1 MKKIINWLHS
11 LSIYTKLAVL
21 IFAMISFFASIIIYL
36 AINTSKTQTEEI
48 AHEMIN
54 SNILSN
60 KDFIASAILAHDN
73 WALFKFLKSFS
84 KNSIIANAGIVDE
97 NFIVLADTD
106 TKKHRIGTI
115 LNDLKN
121 HTVIPFKKDGVLLGY
136 FILDIEKQSIKK
148 LLEKSFFNNFLI
160 MVFAAVLS
168 LLIAVYFM
176 RNLLNRLDILKEN
189 AKAISQKNW
198 EDIKEIQSRENDE
211 ITELVNSTTLLMREV
226 QTSVEKEEELK
237 NFYQQTLASVD
248 IFIVICDKD
257 LNIIYQNHHPLS
269 KILLEDGGFKNEYI
283 KKLINCYKDSS
294 CKFCKQKI
302 SDKFGEDL
310 ALYYQIRKVKESLVI
325 SFSDITQLS
334 RLEENEKI
342 LHSLKTLGEISS
354 LFAHEVKNLLQPLKL
369 LLQDENE
376 IDKEDLYIVN
386 NTLDRINAQV
396 IDFLSLGKPID
407 KKNIKAINAK
417 NFFEEL
423 LEIIRPKLKENNI
436 TLRYDID
443 EDLKVYMS
451 KNSLEMILVNLINN
465 SVEALQ
471 KDGEIEISWHSDDKD
486 MSVLKIVDSGSGI
499 PKQMREKIF
508 KPFFTTKSNG
518 SGLGLFTIY
527 KIVYLSGGQISL
539 LESDKTTFVIK
550 LPLEGQHETLMPQK

>member
-48 AHEMIN
+48 THEMIN

-84 KNSIIANAGIVDE
+84 KNSIITNAGIVDE

-115 LNDLKN
+115 LNDTEK
-121 HTVIPFKKDGVLLGY
+121 HKVIPFKKDGVLLGY

-168 LLIAVYFM
+168 LLFAVYFM

-189 AKAISQKNW
+189 AKAISKKNW

-226 QTSVEKEEELK
+226 QASVEKEEELK

-269 KILLEDGGFKNEYI
+269 KILLEEGRFKNEYI
-283 KKLINCYKDSS
+283 KKLINCYKNSS
-294 CKFCKQKI
+294 CRFCKQKI

-396 IDFLSLGKPID
+396 VDFLSLGKPID

-423 LEIIRPKLKENNI
+423 LDIIKPKLKEKNI
-436 TLRYDID
+436 ALKYDID

-451 KNSLEMILVNLINN
+451 KNSLEMILINLINN
-465 SVEALQ
+465 SIEALQ
-471 KDGEIEISWHSDDKD
+471 KDGEIEITWHSDDKD
-486 MSVLKIVDSGSGI
+486 MSVLRIADSGPGI
-499 PKQMREKIF
+499 PKQLREKIF

-539 LESDKTTFVIK
+539 LDSNKTTFVIK
-550 LPLEGQHETLMPQK
+550 LPLEGQKKEILR

>member
-1 MKKIINWLHS
+1 VKKIINWLHS

-48 AHEMIN
+48 THEMIN

-84 KNSIIANAGIVDE
+84 KNSIITNAGIVDE

-115 LNDLKN
+115 LNDAKK
-121 HTVIPFKKDGVLLGY
+121 HTIIPFKKDGVLLGY

-168 LLIAVYFM
+168 LVFAVYFM

-189 AKAISQKNW
+189 AKAISKKNW

-226 QTSVEKEEELK
+226 QASVEKEEELK
-237 NFYQQTLASVD
+237 NFYQQILASVD
-248 IFIVICDKD
+248 IFIVICNKD

-269 KILLEDGGFKNEYI
+269 KILLEEGRFKNEYI
-283 KKLINCYKDSS
+283 KKLINCYKNSS
-294 CKFCKQKI
+294 CRFCKQKI

-423 LEIIRPKLKENNI
+423 LDIIKPKIKEKNIALK
-436 TLRYDID
+436 YDID

-451 KNSLEMILVNLINN
+451 KNSLEMILINLINN
-465 SVEALQ
+465 SIEALQ
-471 KDGEIEISWHSDDKD
+471 KDGEIEITWHSDDKD
-486 MSVLKIVDSGSGI
+486 MSVLRIADSGPGI
-499 PKQMREKIF
+499 PKQLREKIF

-539 LESDKTTFVIK
+539 LDSNKTTFIIK
-550 LPLEGQHETLMPQK
+550 LPLEGQKKEILR

>member
-1 MKKIINWLHS
+1 MKKILHWLHS

-21 IFAMISFFASIIIYL
+21 IFAMISLFASIIIYL
-36 AINTSKTQTEEI
+36 AIETSKVQTDEI
-48 AHEMIN
+48 TNEMIE
-54 SNILSN
+54 SNIQSN

-84 KNSIIANAGIVDE
+84 QNSIIKNAGIVDD
-97 NFIVLADTD
+97 NFIILAHTD
-106 TKKHRIGTI
+106 TKNHRMGTI
-115 LNDLKN
+115 LNDKI
-121 HTVIPFKKDGVLLGY
+121 HHKIIPFRKDGVLLGY
-136 FILDIEKQSIKK
+136 FVLDIEKQSVKE

-160 MVFAAVLS
+160 MVFAAALS
-168 LLIAVYFM
+168 FVFAVYFIK
-176 RNLLNRLDILKEN
+176 NLLNRLDILKEN
-189 AKAISQKNW
+189 AKAISQKRW
-198 EDIKEIQSRENDE
+198 YDIKKIQSSENDE
-211 ITELVNSTTLLMREV
+211 ITDLVNSTTLLMKEV
-226 QTSVEKEEELK
+226 QRSIEKEEELK

-257 LNIIYQNHHPLS
+257 LNIIYQNNHPLS
-269 KILLEDGGFKNEYI
+269 NILLEENKFKNEYI
-283 KKLINCYKDSS
+283 KKLIACYQDSS

-302 SDKFGEDL
+302 SDKLGEDL
-310 ALYYQIRKVKESLVI
+310 SLYYQIRKVKESLVI

-354 LFAHEVKNLLQPLKL
+354 LFAHEIKNLLQPLKL

-376 IDKEDLYIVN
+376 IDEEDIRIVN
-386 NTLDRINAQV
+386 DTLDRMNAQV

-407 KKNIKAINAK
+407 KKDIKAINAK
-417 NFFEEL
+417 IFFEKL
-423 LEIIRPKLKENNI
+423 LKIMSPKLDDKNI
-436 TLRYDID
+436 SLHYEI
-443 EDLKVYMS
+443 EKDLNVYMS

-465 SVEALQ
+465 SIEA
-471 KDGEIEISWHSDDKD
+471 IEKNGDIDISWHSDANG
-486 MSVLKIVDSGSGI
+486 MSILKIEDSGTGI
-499 PKQMREKIF
+499 SEETRKKIF

-539 LESDKTTFVIK
+539 LDTKKTTFMIK
-550 LPLEGQHETLMPQK
+550 FPLENKGIS

>member
-21 IFAMISFFASIIIYL
+21 IFAMIAFFASIIIYL
-36 AINTSKTQTEEI
+36 AINTSKAQTEEI
-48 AHEMIN
+48 AHEMID
-54 SNILSN
+54 SNIQSN

-84 KNSIIANAGIVDE
+84 QNSIITSAGIVDE

-115 LNDLKN
+115 LNDIKN

-136 FILDIEKQSIKK
+136 FVLDIEKQSIKK

-189 AKAISQKNW
+189 AKAISKKEW
-198 EDIKEIQSRENDE
+198 ENIKEIQSRENDE

-226 QTSVEKEEELK
+226 QASVEKEEELK

-269 KILLEDGGFKNEYI
+269 KILLEDGSFKNEYI
-283 KKLINCYKDSS
+283 KKLVNCYKDSS

-436 TLRYDID
+436 ILKYDID

-451 KNSLEMILVNLINN
+451 KNSLEMILINLINN
-465 SVEALQ
+465 SIEALQ

-486 MSVLKIVDSGSGI
+486 MSVLKIVDSGPGI

-539 LESDKTTFVIK
+539 LDSNKTTFVIK

>member
-1 MKKIINWLHS
+1 VKKIINWLHS

-48 AHEMIN
+48 THEMIN

-84 KNSIIANAGIVDE
+84 KNSIITNAGIVDE

-115 LNDLKN
+115 LNDTEK
-121 HTVIPFKKDGVLLGY
+121 HKVIPFKKDGVLLGY

-168 LLIAVYFM
+168 LLFAVYFM

-189 AKAISQKNW
+189 AKAISKKNW

-226 QTSVEKEEELK
+226 QASVEKEEELK

-269 KILLEDGGFKNEYI
+269 KILLKEGSFKSEYV
-283 KKLINCYKDSS
+283 KKLINCYTNSS
-294 CKFCKQKI
+294 CRFCKQKI

-396 IDFLSLGKPID
+396 VDFLSLGKPID

-423 LEIIRPKLKENNI
+423 LDIIKPKLKEKNI
-436 TLRYDID
+436 ALKYDID

-451 KNSLEMILVNLINN
+451 KNSLEMILINLINN
-465 SVEALQ
+465 SIEALQ
-471 KDGEIEISWHSDDKD
+471 KDGEIEITWHSDDKD
-486 MSVLKIVDSGSGI
+486 MSVLRIADSGPGI
-499 PKQMREKIF
+499 PKQLREKIF

-539 LESDKTTFVIK
+539 LDSNKTTFVIK
-550 LPLEGQHETLMPQK
+550 LPLEGQKKEILR

>member
-48 AHEMIN
+48 THEMIN
-54 SNILSN
+54 SNIQSN

-226 QTSVEKEEELK
+226 QASVEKEEELK

-248 IFIVICDKD
+248 IFIVICDKN

-269 KILLEDGGFKNEYI
+269 KILLEGGGFKNEYI

-417 NFFEEL
+417 SFFEEL
-423 LEIIRPKLKENNI
+423 LEIIKPKLKENNI

-443 EDLKVYMS
+443 KGLKVYMS
-451 KNSLEMILVNLINN
+451 KNSLEMILINLINN
-465 SVEALQ
+465 SIEALQ

-486 MSVLKIVDSGSGI
+486 MSVLKIVDSGPGI

-550 LPLEGQHETLMPQK
+550 LPLEESFAS

>member
-1 MKKIINWLHS
+1 LKKIINWLHS

-168 LLIAVYFM
+168 LLIAVYFI

-198 EDIKEIQSRENDE
+198 KEIKEIQSRENDE

-226 QTSVEKEEELK
+226 QASVEKEEELK

-269 KILLEDGGFKNEYI
+269 KILLKDGGFKNEYI

-486 MSVLKIVDSGSGI
+486 MSVLKIVDSGPGI

>member
-1 MKKIINWLHS
+1 VKKIINWLHS

-48 AHEMIN
+48 THEMIN

-84 KNSIIANAGIVDE
+84 KNSIITNAGIVDE

-115 LNDLKN
+115 LNDTEK
-121 HTVIPFKKDGVLLGY
+121 HKVIPFKKDGVLLGY

-160 MVFAAVLS
+160 VVFAAVLS
-168 LLIAVYFM
+168 FLFAVYFM

-189 AKAISQKNW
+189 AKAISKKNW
-198 EDIKEIQSRENDE
+198 EDIKKIQSRENDE

-226 QTSVEKEEELK
+226 QASVEKEEELK
-237 NFYQQTLASVD
+237 NFYQQILASVD

-269 KILLEDGGFKNEYI
+269 KILLEEGSFKSEYV
-283 KKLINCYKDSS
+283 KKLINCYTNSS
-294 CKFCKQKI
+294 CRFCKQKI

-310 ALYYQIRKVKESLVI
+310 ALYYQIRKVKESLII

-423 LEIIRPKLKENNI
+423 LDIIKPKLKEKNI
-436 TLRYDID
+436 ALKYDID

-451 KNSLEMILVNLINN
+451 KNSLEMILINLINN
-465 SVEALQ
+465 SIEALQ
-471 KDGEIEISWHSDDKD
+471 KDGEIEITWHSDDKD
-486 MSVLKIVDSGSGI
+486 MSVLRIADSGPGI
-499 PKQMREKIF
+499 PKQLREKIF

-527 KIVYLSGGQISL
+527 KIVYLSSGQISL
-539 LESDKTTFVIK
+539 LDSNKTTFVIK
-550 LPLEGQHETLMPQK
+550 LPLEGQKRRS